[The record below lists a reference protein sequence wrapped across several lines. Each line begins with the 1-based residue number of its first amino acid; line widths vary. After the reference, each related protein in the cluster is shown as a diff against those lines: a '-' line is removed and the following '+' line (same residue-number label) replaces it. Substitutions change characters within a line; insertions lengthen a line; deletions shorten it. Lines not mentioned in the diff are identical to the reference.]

1 MSKPLSAAC
10 GAPALLWCAA
20 AMPHALFSASAEW
33 AVPSGDASLAALV
46 HEYGPQ
52 GKRPA
57 VCSIEGRVAA
67 ANEAALRLGA
77 ELGEETASALSRTP
91 QLRVFYA
98 QRQAPAELKA
108 LIAAA
113 SLSASSLRIFAADP
127 DGDGFSIAILFE
139 PAASLPQDAA
149 NAADIRRQAAA
160 AAAEALCRTLKAMGL
175 TAAAGVGATPEMAC
189 AAARASWMAHDGR
202 TRAVMDAADIK
213 ALPLEALPLT
223 SAEAAQCRRE
233 GLSTADEAAA
243 RFGALEA
250 AQAHDPAEADEERP
264 ASQQSAGRRLAEL
277 FGLADAAR
285 PLLRQPASLR
295 LALTLEDES
304 AASLHAA
311 AERLGAAAKSFSHAS
326 GAGALR
332 WTAVI
337 SDGRGGIAAELPART
352 SAADEF
358 AAELRSA
365 LQHAEPQGAMRR
377 IQLQASPVKKA
388 VSAERQERA
397 CAATASQALEAEL
410 AAAMGASRVFRLAS
424 NGRRLSMNEPRL
436 AAHPPLRSSRTFGR
450 GLLPTECLAKPEP
463 LKEERGMPI
472 WRGPLVFVSEFEC
485 ASGAD
490 GSEREYI
497 AAKSRTGEIL
507 WLFRELKS
515 GRWFLEGRFA

>member
-1 MSKPLSAAC
+1 MSNPLSAAC

-20 AMPHALFSASAEW
+20 AMPHAIFSASAEW
-33 AVPSGDASLAALV
+33 AVPSGDPSFAALV
-46 HEYGPQ
+46 REYGPQ

-57 VCSIEGRVAA
+57 VCSVEGRVAA
-67 ANEAALRLGA
+67 ANEAALLLGA

-98 QRQAPAELKA
+98 QLQAPAELKA

-113 SLSASSLRIFAADP
+113 SLGASSLRLLEEDP
-127 DGDGFSIAILFE
+127 DGDGFSIAFLFE
-139 PAASLPQDAA
+139 PASSLLQTPQDAA
-149 NAADIRRQAAA
+149 DARRLAAS

-175 TAAAGVGATPEMAC
+175 SAAAGVGATPEMAC

-202 TRAVMDAADIK
+202 TRAVMDAADIR
-213 ALPLEALPLT
+213 ALPLEALPLS

-250 AQAHDPAEADEERP
+250 AQAPDTVEADEAHP
-264 ASQQSAGRRLAEL
+264 ASRQPAGRRLAEL

-285 PLLRQPASLR
+285 PLLRLPASLR
-295 LALTLEDES
+295 LSLSLDDES
-304 AASLHAA
+304 ADSLKAA
-311 AERLGAAAKSFSHAS
+311 AERLGAAAQSFSLATC
-326 GAGALR
+326 AGALR

-352 SAADEF
+352 SSADEF

-377 IQLQASPVKKA
+377 IQLQASPVKGA
-388 VSAERQERA
+388 APAERQETA
-397 CAATASQALEAEL
+397 CAATASQTLEAEL
-410 AAAMGASRVFRLAS
+410 AASMGASRVFRLAS
-424 NGRRLSMNEPRL
+424 SGRRLALNEPRL

-463 LKEERGMPI
+463 LKEVRGMPI

-497 AAKSRTGEIL
+497 AAQSRTGEIL